1 MEAILHLD
9 LASIV
14 KTIGYIGIFAIIF
27 AESGLLI
34 GFFLP
39 GDSLLFTAGLL
50 ASTKIPNTSQNYLN
64 LWILIGIVFVGAV
77 LGDSVGFTFGYR
89 VGRKLFRR
97 ENSRLFKKE
106 NLVKAQGFYERHG
119 SKTIVLARFVP
130 IIRTFAPIVAGIGKM
145 NYRTFIV
152 FNVIGGALWAAS
164 VPIAGYYLGMFIP
177 NIDKYLIPIIAV
189 IIVVSAIPAALN
201 FLRPR
206 TRKKVSAN
214 VKNEDMAQ
222 DQARE
227 QKQAQTQ
234 VQEAKA
240 EETDP
245 KN

>member
-97 ENSRLFKKE
+97 ENSRLFNKE

-145 NYRTFIV
+145 NYRTFIA
-152 FNVIGGALWAAS
+152 FNVVGGALWAAS
-164 VPIAGYYLGMFIP
+164 VPMAGYYLGMFIP
-177 NIDKYLIPIIAV
+177 NIDKYLLPIIAI

-201 FLRPR
+201 FLRSSA
-206 TRKKVSAN
+206 RKKVSPS
-214 VKNEDMAQ
+214 VEIKDPTR
-222 DQARE
+222 DQAQE
-227 QKQAQTQ
+227 QAQAQ
-234 VQEAKA
+234 VQAVKA